1 VHGSNELLGL
11 VFLSDLL
18 KMICSLLYIV
28 CSIIIKHVYKKKIDK
43 QLAKETLFAL
53 TFLITGIVSHTLC
66 SNINKFKIHFIIF
79 ISPFKRNL
87 KKKLNLA

>member
-1 VHGSNELLGL
+1 MFIN
-11 VFLSDLL
+11 
-18 KMICSLLYIV
+18 
-28 CSIIIKHVYKKKIDK
+28 KKNDK

-79 ISPFKRNL
+79 ISPLKGTS
-87 KKKLNLA
+87 KKKPNYKSRVNFSHSQQNELHCMC